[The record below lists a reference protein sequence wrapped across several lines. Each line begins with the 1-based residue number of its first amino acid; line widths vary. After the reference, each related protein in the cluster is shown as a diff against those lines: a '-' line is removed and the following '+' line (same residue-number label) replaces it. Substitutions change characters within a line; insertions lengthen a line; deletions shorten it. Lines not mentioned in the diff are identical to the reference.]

1 MIIYENLSDNYANI
15 DISKIG
21 IEKANQI
28 GVEIKIIE
36 ISESL
41 YIKIRKYLLE
51 NDFYFKYWM
60 SGNHPNHD
68 VRITNRKFILEK
80 ATSKNKTIF
89 SINGKFT
96 NGINH
101 FIPLKEQIA
110 VYERLKK
117 DQNKL
122 TILDLFYG
130 ILRKYP
136 NDIYKVSFLI
146 NNKPNEKLTQHCL
159 EYIEYIK
166 AFEDPEQL
174 KNLEE
179 TERRFFPSRY
189 KYEKKNYS
197 KERGAYIDLYNSL
210 SNTNETRSDIYLS
223 DGVSITAN
231 GDLKD
236 I

>member
-51 NDFYFKYWM
+51 NEFYFEYSR

-68 VRITNRKFILEK
+68 VRITNRKFILK
-80 ATSKNKTIF
+80 KVTSKNKTIF

-101 FIPLKEQIA
+101 FRPVKEQTA
-110 VYERLKK
+110 VYERVKK

-136 NDIYKVSFLI
+136 NDIYKVNFLI
-146 NNKPNEKLTQHCL
+146 NDKPNEKLTKYCL
-159 EYIEYIK
+159 EYIK
-166 AFEDPEQL
+166 RFEDPEWL

-179 TERRFFPSRY
+179 TERRFYPNRY
-189 KYEKKNYS
+189 KYEKKNYL

-210 SNTNETRSDIYLS
+210 SSANETRSDIYLI
-223 DGVSITAN
+223 DGVWITAN

-236 I
+236 V